1 MSINRIQWIV
11 AIVDRKKGGAAAEIF
26 REMGAGALSVI
37 RGHGTA
43 SSRIIDCLGLD
54 EPEKEIVTGI
64 AGPAAALGLF
74 HALKS
79 RLNFSRPGKGIVFAV
94 PLDGVSASL
103 SDQLEK
109 NHSGPQWDAAAGHL
123 KEESL
128 MPTSVSYELIAAVI
142 DDGLSNT
149 VMDAARLAGCRGGTL
164 VKARELGDSS
174 SRTIFGLTMAEEREI
189 LFILVPAADKKAV
202 MNAICQTI
210 LRETGQRGTV
220 FSMPVGAVAGLAPEG
235 EPQ

>member
-1 MSINRIQWIV
+1 MSLNRIQWIV
-11 AIVDRKKGGAAAEIF
+11 AIVDRKKGGAAAGIF
-26 REMGAGALSVI
+26 REMGADVLSVI

-43 SSRIIDCLGLD
+43 SSRIMDCLGLD

-64 AGPAAALGLF
+64 VGPAAAHGLF

-79 RLNFSRPGKGIVFAV
+79 RLNFSRPGKGIAFAV
-94 PLDGVSASL
+94 PLASVSAAV
-103 SDQLEK
+103 SDRLGRR
-109 NHSGPQWDAAAGHL
+109 HPDPQANAAANQP

-128 MPTSVSYELIAAVI
+128 MPTPFSYELIAAVI

-164 VKARELGDSS
+164 VKARELGDAS

-202 MNAICQTI
+202 MGAICQTI
-210 LRETGQRGTV
+210 LRETGQHGTV
-220 FSMPVGAVAGLAPEG
+220 FSMPVDAVAGLVPEG
-235 EPQ
+235 DGQ